1 MKKIGTFLSLF
12 GSMLVVDIVIY
23 GIMTLF
29 FINEPYKLLVLIGV
43 NLILIGERIE
53 KFYENND
60 NWKPDNEEEPFTNNK
75 SRE

>member
-12 GSMLVVDIVIY
+12 GSMLVVDALAY

-29 FINEPYKLLVLIGV
+29 FINEPYRLLVLIGV

-53 KFYENND
+53 KFYEDNN
-60 NWKPDNEEEPFTNNK
+60 NGQSNNEEEPFTNNQD
-75 SRE
+75 RE

>member
-1 MKKIGTFLSLF
+1 MKKLGTFISLF
-12 GSMLVVDIVIY
+12 GSMLVVDIIIY

-29 FINEPYKLLVLIGV
+29 FINEPYKILVLIGV

-60 NWKPDNEEEPFTNNK
+60 KGKPDNEEEPLSNNQ